1 MHGIVTS
8 CSQGRES
15 CRSCKSQKT
24 VLVATDCLSE
34 GLNLQESF
42 NAVIHYDLSWNPT
55 RHEQRDG
62 RVDRFGQKSPEVR
75 VLTYYGLDNQIDGIV
90 LDVLLRKH
98 ETIRNSLGI
107 SVPVPLN
114 AEAVEEA
121 IIEGLRL
128 RRPDQAI
135 QLMLPGME
143 DQVYLARTAFD
154 ALWEKSL
161 EREKRSRTMF
171 AQDTL
176 KPDEVLDALDE
187 AEGSIMTP
195 ADVRRFFTGAVNS
208 YGGAVQ
214 SQNGVVTFDLKEMP
228 RDLRDALAAPE
239 TFQAAFDL
247 PVPEEVKW
255 LKRTHPFVEFMAS
268 HVFESALDPYGEP
281 VARRVGAMMTNAVS
295 KLTTLL
301 LIRYRYDITT
311 YINNKESSQLA
322 EESIT
327 LAYEGLSDEPVWLDE
342 AQAHRLLDV
351 DPTGNVYREQALHFV
366 KQVVAGYEGLMK
378 HVEETASQRAE
389 SLLTA
394 HRRVRSAARMKG
406 VRYKVEPRLPADI
419 LGIYVYLPDN
429 RRRKNE

>member
-1 MHGIVTS
+1 VEITCVT
-8 CSQGRES
+8 GALPHALREEKVNDLANYKK
-15 CRSCKSQKT
+15 R

-42 NAVIHYDLSWNPT
+42 NAVLHYDLSWNPT

-62 RVDRFGQKSPEVR
+62 RVDRFGQKSPEVH

-98 ETIRNSLGI
+98 ETIRSSLGI

-128 RRPDQAI
+128 RRPEQAI
-135 QLMLPGME
+135 QLVLPGIE
-143 DQVYLARTAFD
+143 EQVYVARTTFD

-214 SQNGVVTFDLKEMP
+214 SQNGVVTFNLKEMS
-228 RDLRDALAAPE
+228 RNLRDALAVPE
-239 TFQAAFDL
+239 TFQATFDL

-255 LKRTHPFVEFMAS
+255 LKRTHPFVESMAS
-268 HVFESALDPYGEP
+268 HVFESALDPYGET
-281 VARRVGAMMTNAVS
+281 VAGRVGAMMTDAGLKTDYFAPGSLQV
-295 KLTTLL
+295 
-301 LIRYRYDITT
+301 RH
-311 YINNKESSQLA
+311 NN
-322 EESIT
+322 I
-327 LAYEGLSDEPVWLDE
+327 
-342 AQAHRLLDV
+342 H
-351 DPTGNVYREQALHFV
+351 
-366 KQVVAGYEGLMK
+366 
-378 HVEETASQRAE
+378 
-389 SLLTA
+389 
-394 HRRVRSAARMKG
+394 
-406 VRYKVEPRLPADI
+406 
-419 LGIYVYLPDN
+419 
-429 RRRKNE
+429 